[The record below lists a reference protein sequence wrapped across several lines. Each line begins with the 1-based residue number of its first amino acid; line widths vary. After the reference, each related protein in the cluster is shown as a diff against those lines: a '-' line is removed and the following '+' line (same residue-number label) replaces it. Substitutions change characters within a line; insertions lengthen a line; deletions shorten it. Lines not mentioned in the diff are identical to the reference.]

1 MLLYGNL
8 PVQCYEMECFPFK
21 ILGFMNGFIQGKD
34 RDKQRGGMATQRMQ
48 NEAVRRTVVFDSLT
62 LAHINIPSLC
72 YSQYCFGVG
81 YYINDLLIKKL
92 FLFV

>member
-48 NEAVRRTVVFDSLT
+48 NEVVRTTVVFDSLT
-62 LAHINIPSLC
+62 LAHINILA
-72 YSQYCFGVG
+72 
-81 YYINDLLIKKL
+81 
-92 FLFV
+92 FVIPNIVLGSATTLTIC